1 MIAFAG
7 VIPLLIAVLAST
19 TLASADAHHY
29 GDFASSR
36 VEARRSPSGEMAN
49 SASSLA
55 DQAAALMRPHGR
67 LGDPS
72 RFRHPVFAT
81 NSVDDLA
88 GAACRTN
95 SFVPS
100 TLVLMA
106 DGSSKPIEDG

>member
-81 NSVDDLA
+81 NCMSPVEWW
-88 GAACRTN
+88 GFGER
-95 SFVPS
+95 FG
-100 TLVLMA
+100 
-106 DGSSKPIEDG
+106 GSSDLSGV